1 MKKLYTLM
9 GVVGVVLSLL
19 GYRTWSL
26 QTELQSMQKQKQ
38 QLTQKLNK
46 TQHELDQTES
56 KLADTETKLANV
68 QQQVSALQQ
77 GNQELRRQ
85 MELKDVEIKRLQG
98 KVAKLDK
105 QLASIKKRDYPQMSR
120 GETKV
125 KKEFYVEAT
134 AYTAY
139 CKGCSG
145 ITKWKEINLRKNPHL
160 KIIAVDPKLIP
171 LGSKVYVEGY
181 GYAIAAD
188 TGGGIDGYEID
199 IFMPNVSDAIEWGRK
214 RVRVRV
220 LN

>member
-1 MKKLYTLM
+1 MKKLYILM
-9 GVVGVVLSLL
+9 GVAGVVLSLL
-19 GYRTWSL
+19 GCRTWLL
-26 QTELQSMQKQKQ
+26 QTELYNMQKQKQ

-46 TQHELDQTES
+46 TQHELDQTKS
-56 KLADTETKLANV
+56 KLTDAETKLANV
-68 QQQVSALQQ
+68 QQQVNALQQ
-77 GNQELRRQ
+77 GNQELHRQ
-85 MELKDVEIKRLQG
+85 MELKDVEIKRLQDQ
-98 KVAKLDK
+98 VAKLDK
-105 QLASIKKRDYPQMSR
+105 QLTSIKKREYPQISR
-120 GETKV
+120 GEAKV

-139 CKGCSG
+139 CKGCLG

-188 TGGGIDGYEID
+188 TGGGIKDYEID
-199 IFMPNVSDAIEWGRK
+199 IFMPNVSDALEWGRK
-214 RVRVRV
+214 RVRVKI

>member
-26 QTELQSMQKQKQ
+26 QTELHNMQKQKQ

-46 TQHELDQTES
+46 TQHELDQTKS
-56 KLADTETKLANV
+56 KLADAETKLANV
-68 QQQVSALQQ
+68 QQQISALQQ
-77 GNQELRRQ
+77 GNQKLREEI
-85 MELKDVEIKRLQG
+85 ELKDVEIKRLQD

-105 QLASIKKRDYPQMSR
+105 QLTSIKKREYPQISR
-120 GETKV
+120 GETQA

-145 ITKWKEINLRKNPHL
+145 LTRWRELDLRKNPHL
-160 KIIAVDPKLIP
+160 KVIAVDPKLIP

-188 TGGGIDGYEID
+188 TGGGIKGYEID
-199 IFMPNVSDAIEWGRK
+199 IFMPNVSDALEWGRK

>member
-9 GVVGVVLSLL
+9 GVVGVVISLL
-19 GYRTWSL
+19 GCRTWSL
-26 QTELQSMQKQKQ
+26 QTELHNMQKQKQ
-38 QLTQKLNK
+38 QLVQKLNK
-46 TQHELDQTES
+46 TQHKLDQTKS
-56 KLADTETKLANV
+56 KLADAETKLANV
-68 QQQVSALQQ
+68 EQQVSALQQ
-77 GNQELRRQ
+77 GNRELRRQ
-85 MELKDVEIKRLQG
+85 MELKDVEIKRLQD
-98 KVAKLDK
+98 KVAKLYK
-105 QLASIKKRDYPQMSR
+105 QLTSRKKREYPQMSR
-120 GETKV
+120 GKTQA

-199 IFMPNVSDAIEWGRK
+199 IFMPNEKHALEWGRRMVK
-214 RVRVRV
+214 VKI
-220 LN
+220 LD